1 MSTEVATLESLDMA
15 EVQKDVARFDAML
28 EQMKADYLPVLDIPI
43 TDKKQLE
50 ASKAARMNFKNTR
63 LEGVARL
70 DAGCKALYANWKLWV
85 KARDTFE
92 KKFSDVEELFRANEK
107 AFEEA
112 EERKFLEIAQAEQH
126 RVAARK
132 ERMFQIGFKFDG
144 SKYVLEGFAE
154 LTENEVSGLGV
165 DDLQLGEWL
174 NDLERQVA
182 EHKER
187 QEEEERTRRIAA
199 EALAVEQKRKD
210 EEAAAKLAEIE
221 RREKEMQAREAEMNA
236 KVNEARKNEL
246 IAAGC
251 EEYTDISGQ
260 CVGVPTGTGGWGHTY
275 GVSELSLIPEENWV
289 AIVQMCKKEREEY
302 EESARQREIAAKS
315 LRDKQ
320 EQERIA
326 REEQLKAEAAHEK
339 FIELRREQLTNT
351 GWSENE
357 KGDFFL
363 TPEGASEYQ
372 EKLDADQWCS
382 EDYGIEQHLTD
393 GRRMLETQKQAA
405 ELRAAQRAVAEERE
419 RAQRERE
426 AEEKKKKLLEEQER
440 EKALQASDR
449 EKVGYV
455 TNSIEETI
463 RILPE
468 MKSSVGQHAM
478 KTLAKQLSDIVKMLD
493 NLSNEL

>member
-1 MSTEVATLESLDMA
+1 MSTELTTLESLDMA
-15 EVQKDVARFDAML
+15 EVQKDVLRYDALL

-112 EERKFLEIAQAEQH
+112 EERKFLEIAQAEQR

-144 SKYVLEGFAE
+144 AKYVLEGFAE

-199 EALAVEQKRKD
+199 EALAAEQKRKD
-210 EEAAAKLAEIE
+210 EEAAAKLAEIA
-221 RREKEMQAREAEMNA
+221 RREREMQAREAAMNA
-236 KVNEARKNEL
+236 KINETRKNEL
-246 IAAGC
+246 MAMGC
-251 EEYTDISGQ
+251 EVGDLYAGVRAADGEFMDILQDVTRLYVRSDAEWNADKAQ
-260 CVGVPTGTGGWGHTY
+260 Y
-275 GVSELSLIPEENWV
+275 AEKIKQRDEELNTL
-289 AIVQMCKKEREEY
+289 
-302 EESARQREIAAKS
+302 RQQ
-315 LRDKQ
+315 Q

-326 REEQLKAEAAHEK
+326 REEQLKSEAAE
-339 FIELRREQLTNT
+339 EALR
-351 GWSENE
+351 
-357 KGDFFL
+357 
-363 TPEGASEYQ
+363 Q
-372 EKLDADQWCS
+372 ERL
-382 EDYGIEQHLTD
+382 
-393 GRRMLETQKQAA
+393 RVAA
-405 ELRAAQRAVAEERE
+405 
-419 RAQRERE
+419 
-426 AEEKKKKLLEEQER
+426 EQER
-440 EKALQASDR
+440 QKKQEELLAQQAAEKALQASDR
-449 EKVGYV
+449 EKVLLFASGLWSEV
-455 TNSIEETI
+455 IDGG
-463 RILPE
+463 LPE
-468 MKSSVGQHAM
+468 LKSAIGQSAM
-478 KTLAKQLSDIVKMLD
+478 GRYDKQLREIHASMVK
-493 NLSNEL
+493 LSNEL

>member
-112 EERKFLEIAQAEQH
+112 EERKFLEIAQAEQR

-144 SKYVLEGFAE
+144 SKYILEGFAE

-199 EALAVEQKRKD
+199 EALAAEQKRKD

-221 RREKEMQAREAEMNA
+221 RREKEMQAREAAMNA

-246 IAAGC
+246 IAAGMTLDDPDDALPFGPSLVLVDMC
-251 EEYTDISGQ
+251 LPIHELCHMTDEQYAEAIAEAKRQKAELDEY
-260 CVGVPTGTGGWGHTY
+260 
-275 GVSELSLIPEENWV
+275 N
-289 AIVQMCKKEREEY
+289 
-302 EESARQREIAAKS
+302 RQREEDARV
-315 LRDKQ
+315 LREQQ

-326 REEQLKAEAAHEK
+326 REEQMKAEAAE
-339 FIELRREQLTNT
+339 
-351 GWSENE
+351 
-357 KGDFFL
+357 
-363 TPEGASEYQ
+363 
-372 EKLDADQWCS
+372 
-382 EDYGIEQHLTD
+382 
-393 GRRMLETQKQAA
+393 
-405 ELRAAQRAVAEERE
+405 RAVAEERE
-419 RAQRERE
+419 RVE
-426 AEEKKKKLLEEQER
+426 AEHRRQEEEKERAAYKEAERIASMGDKGLVEQLS
-440 EKALQASDR
+440 AYLVCAPVPDLH
-449 EKVGYV
+449 
-455 TNSIEETI
+455 TA
-463 RILPE
+463 
-468 MKSSVGQHAM
+468 VGQHGMARVRKHLVDLTNM
-478 KTLAKQLSDIVKMLD
+478 VNSIAKDL
-493 NLSNEL
+493 

>member
-1 MSTEVATLESLDMA
+1 MSISALPIEDESAMMARLYGPVQWERMMEEAKPTMRKPMSTEVATLESLDMA
-15 EVQKDVARFDAML
+15 EVQQDVQKYERML

-92 KKFSDVEELFRANEK
+92 KKFSDVEELFRSNEK

-112 EERKFLEIAQAEQH
+112 EERKFLEIAQAEQR

-199 EALAVEQKRKD
+199 EAMAAEQKRKD

-221 RREKEMQAREAEMNA
+221 RREKEMQAREAAMNA

-246 IAAGC
+246 VAMGMRPGQWSDC
-251 EEYTDISGQ
+251 VFLTREGGGYTY
-260 CVGVPTGTGGWGHTY
+260 PTHQLHAFENW
-275 GVSELSLIPEENWV
+275 EAEKLSLKPLIEGRDNL
-289 AIVQMCKKEREEY
+289 ERED
-302 EESARQREIAAKS
+302 REK
-315 LRDKQ
+315 K

-326 REEQLKAEAAHEK
+326 REEQLKAEAAE
-339 FIELRREQLTNT
+339 EALR
-351 GWSENE
+351 
-357 KGDFFL
+357 
-363 TPEGASEYQ
+363 Q
-372 EKLDADQWCS
+372 ERL
-382 EDYGIEQHLTD
+382 
-393 GRRMLETQKQAA
+393 RVAA
-405 ELRAAQRAVAEERE
+405 
-419 RAQRERE
+419 
-426 AEEKKKKLLEEQER
+426 EQER
-440 EKALQASDR
+440 QKKQEELLAQQAAEKALQASDK

-478 KTLAKQLSDIVKMLD
+478 KTLAKQLSDVVKMLD

>member
-1 MSTEVATLESLDMA
+1 MSISALPIEDESAMMARLYGPVQWERMMQEAKPTMRKPMSTEVATLESLDMA

-92 KKFSDVEELFRANEK
+92 KKFSDVEELFRSNEK

-112 EERKFLEIAQAEQH
+112 EERRFLEIAQAEQR

-144 SKYVLEGFAE
+144 SKYILEGFAE

-199 EALAVEQKRKD
+199 EAMAAEQKRKD

-221 RREKEMQAREAEMNA
+221 LREKEMQAREAAMNT

-246 IAAGC
+246 LAMGC
-251 EEYTDISGQ
+251 EVGDLY
-260 CVGVPTGTGGWGHTY
+260 VGVRAADGKFMDILQDVTRLYVRSDAEWESDKAQY
-275 GVSELSLIPEENWV
+275 AEKIKQRDEE
-289 AIVQMCKKEREEY
+289 
-302 EESARQREIAAKS
+302 ARV
-315 LRDKQ
+315 
-320 EQERIA
+320 
-326 REEQLKAEAAHEK
+326 
-339 FIELRREQLTNT
+339 RREQQLQR
-351 GWSENE
+351 E
-357 KGDFFL
+357 
-363 TPEGASEYQ
+363 
-372 EKLDADQWCS
+372 
-382 EDYGIEQHLTD
+382 
-393 GRRMLETQKQAA
+393 AA
-405 ELRAAQRAVAEERE
+405 ERAVAEERE
-419 RAQRERE
+419 RVE
-426 AEEKKKKLLEEQER
+426 AEHRRQEEEKERAAYKEAERIASMGDKGLVEQLS
-440 EKALQASDR
+440 AYLVCAPVPDLH
-449 EKVGYV
+449 
-455 TNSIEETI
+455 TA
-463 RILPE
+463 
-468 MKSSVGQHAM
+468 VGQHGMARVRKHLIDLTNM
-478 KTLAKQLSDIVKMLD
+478 VNSIAKDL
-493 NLSNEL
+493 